1 MLKYHVAVCDDEKSD
16 LDGIVQS
23 VQQYDVQGCFDI
35 ETYMDG
41 NELLSELQ
49 MQKKSF
55 DLLLLDIEM
64 PSNGFQLA
72 QSLIQMEKHPLVVF
86 VTKRHEYAVQGYGI
100 AFRYLVKP
108 LDQRLFG
115 KMMLYYFVE
124 FAGSFANIA
133 LLLLFIGR
141 LFPQKEPISRWF
153 YVYVALFIAGQC
165 ALSLF
170 PNWVTQRTV
179 YLLVGGF
186 LLALLFYEVR
196 PWQAVFASGAFF
208 TLAALVEVFA
218 MLLIGLRIPDTDI
231 LMQAGAARLIY
242 VVFSNLIQI
251 LLVVLVS
258 HFFSRKGNAL
268 RILWLLPIIA
278 IQVASIAVCYVAQYH
293 AADEYFPDYMV
304 GLMAVLLLINILIVF
319 YVEALRENELEKFKV
334 KFNEQQY
341 NLQMEYYQQLKERQ
355 EEVRSLRHD
364 VKKYILAMQAVAE
377 HGDTEELHKIAQA
390 ATDIFERS
398 TNVSAVGNPVVD
410 ALLNYYLRIA
420 EKNNI
425 KVKLDVTIP
434 EVLTISSL
442 SLSIILGNTFDN
454 AIEACCDL
462 PAEQRIIHLQL
473 RKQYRSLFYR
483 LENPY
488 SDTVRSIRIG
498 EYHGYGLKNINRIV
512 QENHGDFYTKKK
524 DGVFTVQV
532 RLNCE
537 N

>member
-1 MLKYHVAVCDDEKSD
+1 M
-16 LDGIVQS
+16 I
-23 VQQYDVQGCFDI
+23 
-35 ETYMDG
+35 
-41 NELLSELQ
+41 
-49 MQKKSF
+49 
-55 DLLLLDIEM
+55 
-64 PSNGFQLA
+64 
-72 QSLIQMEKHPLVVF
+72 
-86 VTKRHEYAVQGYGI
+86 
-100 AFRYLVKP
+100 
-108 LDQRLFG
+108 
-115 KMMLYYFVE
+115 LYYFVE

-170 PNWVTQRTV
+170 PNWVTQRTI

-231 LMQAGAARLIY
+231 LMQAGTARLIY

-251 LLVVLVS
+251 PLVVLIS

-304 GLMAVLLLINILIVF
+304 GLMTVLLLINILIVF

-364 VKKYILAMQAVAE
+364 VKKYILAMQAVA
-377 HGDTEELHKIAQA
+377 GRGNSEELHKIVRD
-390 ATDIFERS
+390 ATDAFERS
-398 TNVSAVGNPVVD
+398 KNISTIGNPVVD
-410 ALLNYYLRIA
+410 ALLNQCLHTA
-420 EKNNI
+420 EENGI
-425 KVKLDVTIP
+425 KVTLDVTIP
-434 EVLTISSL
+434 EVLSISPL
-442 SLSIILGNTFDN
+442 SLSILIGNTFDN
-454 AIEACCDL
+454 AIEACCGL
-462 PAEQRIIHLQL
+462 PPEQRKIHLQL

-483 LENPY
+483 LDNPY
-488 SDTVRSIRIG
+488 SGTSRSLRVG
-498 EYHGYGLKNINRIV
+498 SHHGYGLKNVKRV
-512 QENHGDFYTKKK
+512 VRESDGDFYAEKKN
-524 DGVFTVQV
+524 GTFTVKV

>member
-1 MLKYHVAVCDDEKSD
+1 
-16 LDGIVQS
+16 
-23 VQQYDVQGCFDI
+23 
-35 ETYMDG
+35 
-41 NELLSELQ
+41 
-49 MQKKSF
+49 
-55 DLLLLDIEM
+55 
-64 PSNGFQLA
+64 
-72 QSLIQMEKHPLVVF
+72 
-86 VTKRHEYAVQGYGI
+86 
-100 AFRYLVKP
+100 
-108 LDQRLFG
+108 
-115 KMMLYYFVE
+115 MMLYYFVE

-141 LFPQKEPISRWF
+141 LFPKKEPVSRWF
-153 YVYVALFIAGQC
+153 YAYVALLIAGQC

-170 PNWVTQRTV
+170 PDWVTQRTI

-186 LLALLFYEVR
+186 FLALLFYEVR

-208 TLAALVEVFA
+208 TLIALVEVLAMLFYEVRPWQAVFASGAFFTLIALVEVLA

-231 LMQAGAARLIY
+231 LMQAGAARLVY

-251 LLVVLVS
+251 PLVVLIS

-278 IQVASIAVCYVAQYH
+278 IQIASIAVCYVAQYH

-341 NLQMEYYQQLKERQ
+341 NLQMEYYQQLKEHQ

-390 ATDIFERS
+390 ATDVFERS
-398 TNVSAVGNPVVD
+398 TNISAVGNPVVD

-420 EKNNI
+420 ERNNI
-425 KVKLDVTIP
+425 NVKLDVTIP

-442 SLSIILGNTFDN
+442 SLSIIIGNTFDN

-488 SDTVRSIRIG
+488 SDTSRGIRIG

>member
-1 MLKYHVAVCDDEKSD
+1 
-16 LDGIVQS
+16 
-23 VQQYDVQGCFDI
+23 
-35 ETYMDG
+35 
-41 NELLSELQ
+41 
-49 MQKKSF
+49 
-55 DLLLLDIEM
+55 
-64 PSNGFQLA
+64 
-72 QSLIQMEKHPLVVF
+72 
-86 VTKRHEYAVQGYGI
+86 
-100 AFRYLVKP
+100 
-108 LDQRLFG
+108 
-115 KMMLYYFVE
+115 MMLYYFVE

-141 LFPQKEPISRWF
+141 LFPKKEPVSRWF
-153 YVYVALFIAGQC
+153 YAYVALLIAGQC

-170 PNWVTQRTV
+170 PDWVTQRTI

-186 LLALLFYEVR
+186 FLALLFYEVR

-208 TLAALVEVFA
+208 TLIALVEVLA

-231 LMQAGAARLIY
+231 LMQAGAARLVY

-251 LLVVLVS
+251 PLVVLIS

-278 IQVASIAVCYVAQYH
+278 IQIASIAVCYVAQYH
-293 AADEYFPDYMV
+293 AADEYFPDYMA

-355 EEVRSLRHD
+355 EEVRSLQHD

-390 ATDIFERS
+390 ATNVFERS
-398 TNVSAVGNPVVD
+398 TNISAVGNPVVD

-420 EKNNI
+420 ERNNI

-442 SLSIILGNTFDN
+442 SLSIIIGNTFDN

-488 SDTVRSIRIG
+488 SDTSRGIRIG

>member
-1 MLKYHVAVCDDEKSD
+1 MVLCVCCTFYRWAVCFELISELGDAAHSLSFGWRIPPCVAILRSAAMAGGFRKWSF
-16 LDGIVQS
+16 L
-23 VQQYDVQGCFDI
+23 YTGCFGGSVCNAPDW
-35 ETYMDG
+35 TAHPGHRHSDASWG
-41 NELLSELQ
+41 STV
-49 MQKKSF
+49 
-55 DLLLLDIEM
+55 DLC
-64 PSNGFQLA
+64 
-72 QSLIQMEKHPLVVF
+72 
-86 VTKRHEYAVQGYGI
+86 R
-100 AFRYLVKP
+100 
-108 LDQRLFG
+108 
-115 KMMLYYFVE
+115 
-124 FAGSFANIA
+124 
-133 LLLLFIGR
+133 
-141 LFPQKEPISRWF
+141 
-153 YVYVALFIAGQC
+153 
-165 ALSLF
+165 
-170 PNWVTQRTV
+170 
-179 YLLVGGF
+179 
-186 LLALLFYEVR
+186 
-196 PWQAVFASGAFF
+196 
-208 TLAALVEVFA
+208 
-218 MLLIGLRIPDTDI
+218 
-231 LMQAGAARLIY
+231 
-242 VVFSNLIQI
+242 FSNLIQI

-442 SLSIILGNTFDN
+442 SLSIIIGNTFDN

-498 EYHGYGLKNINRIV
+498 EYHGHGLKNINRIV

>member
-1 MLKYHVAVCDDEKSD
+1 
-16 LDGIVQS
+16 
-23 VQQYDVQGCFDI
+23 
-35 ETYMDG
+35 
-41 NELLSELQ
+41 
-49 MQKKSF
+49 
-55 DLLLLDIEM
+55 
-64 PSNGFQLA
+64 
-72 QSLIQMEKHPLVVF
+72 
-86 VTKRHEYAVQGYGI
+86 
-100 AFRYLVKP
+100 
-108 LDQRLFG
+108 
-115 KMMLYYFVE
+115 MMLYYFVE

-141 LFPQKEPISRWF
+141 LFPKKEPVSRWF
-153 YVYVALFIAGQC
+153 YAYVALLIAGQC

-170 PNWVTQRTV
+170 PDWVTQRTI

-186 LLALLFYEVR
+186 FLALLFYEVR

-208 TLAALVEVFA
+208 TLIALVEVLA

-231 LMQAGAARLIY
+231 LMQAGAARLVY

-251 LLVVLVS
+251 PLVVLIS

-278 IQVASIAVCYVAQYH
+278 IQIASIAVCYVAQYH

-355 EEVRSLRHD
+355 EEVRSLWHD

-390 ATDIFERS
+390 ATDVFERS
-398 TNVSAVGNPVVD
+398 TNISAVGNPVVD

-420 EKNNI
+420 ERNNI
-425 KVKLDVTIP
+425 NVKL
-434 EVLTISSL
+434 
-442 SLSIILGNTFDN
+442 
-454 AIEACCDL
+454 EACCDL

-488 SDTVRSIRIG
+488 SDTSRGIRIG

>member
-108 LDQRLFG
+108 LDQTLF
-115 KMMLYYFVE
+115 
-124 FAGSFANIA
+124 
-133 LLLLFIGR
+133 
-141 LFPQKEPISRWF
+141 
-153 YVYVALFIAGQC
+153 
-165 ALSLF
+165 
-170 PNWVTQRTV
+170 
-179 YLLVGGF
+179 
-186 LLALLFYEVR
+186 
-196 PWQAVFASGAFF
+196 
-208 TLAALVEVFA
+208 AAA
-218 MLLIGLRIPDTDI
+218 MD
-231 LMQAGAARLIY
+231 
-242 VVFSNLIQI
+242 
-251 LLVVLVS
+251 
-258 HFFSRKGNAL
+258 
-268 RILWLLPIIA
+268 
-278 IQVASIAVCYVAQYH
+278 
-293 AADEYFPDYMV
+293 
-304 GLMAVLLLINILIVF
+304 AVLQELNSKHFTIEYDGVTMSLETSDIYFLESHGHKVLIHCKEQDLT
-319 YVEALRENELEKFKV
+319 LR
-334 KFNEQQY
+334 
-341 NLQMEYYQQLKERQ
+341 M
-355 EEVRSLRHD
+355 S
-364 VKKYILAMQAVAE
+364 MQAVAE

-454 AIEACCDL
+454 AIEACCSL
-462 PAEQRIIHLQL
+462 PAEQRTIHLQL

-488 SDTVRSIRIG
+488 SDTSRGIRIG
-498 EYHGYGLKNINRIV
+498 EHHGYGLKNINRIV

>member
-1 MLKYHVAVCDDEKSD
+1 M
-16 LDGIVQS
+16 I
-23 VQQYDVQGCFDI
+23 
-35 ETYMDG
+35 
-41 NELLSELQ
+41 
-49 MQKKSF
+49 
-55 DLLLLDIEM
+55 
-64 PSNGFQLA
+64 
-72 QSLIQMEKHPLVVF
+72 
-86 VTKRHEYAVQGYGI
+86 
-100 AFRYLVKP
+100 
-108 LDQRLFG
+108 
-115 KMMLYYFVE
+115 LYYFVE

-141 LFPQKEPISRWF
+141 LFPKKEPVSKWF
-153 YVYVALFIAGQC
+153 YVYVVLMIAGQC

-170 PNWVTQRTV
+170 PDWVTQRTI

-186 LLALLFYEVR
+186 FLALLFYEVR

-208 TLAALVEVFA
+208 TLIALVEVLA

-231 LMQAGAARLIY
+231 L
-242 VVFSNLIQI
+242 
-251 LLVVLVS
+251 
-258 HFFSRKGNAL
+258 
-268 RILWLLPIIA
+268 
-278 IQVASIAVCYVAQYH
+278 
-293 AADEYFPDYMV
+293 
-304 GLMAVLLLINILIVF
+304 
-319 YVEALRENELEKFKV
+319 
-334 KFNEQQY
+334 
-341 NLQMEYYQQLKERQ
+341 
-355 EEVRSLRHD
+355 
-364 VKKYILAMQAVAE
+364 MQAVAE

-454 AIEACCDL
+454 AIEACCSL
-462 PAEQRIIHLQL
+462 PAEQRTIHLQL

-488 SDTVRSIRIG
+488 SDTSRGIRIG

>member
-1 MLKYHVAVCDDEKSD
+1 MVLCVCCAYDRWPVCTKLIPGLGNAAHD
-16 LDGIVQS
+16 L
-23 VQQYDVQGCFDI
+23 
-35 ETYMDG
+35 
-41 NELLSELQ
+41 
-49 MQKKSF
+49 SF
-55 DLLLLDIEM
+55 SWRI
-64 PSNGFQLA
+64 F
-72 QSLIQMEKHPLVVF
+72 
-86 VTKRHEYAVQGYGI
+86 
-100 AFRYLVKP
+100 
-108 LDQRLFG
+108 
-115 KMMLYYFVE
+115 
-124 FAGSFANIA
+124 
-133 LLLLFIGR
+133 
-141 LFPQKEPISRWF
+141 
-153 YVYVALFIAGQC
+153 
-165 ALSLF
+165 
-170 PNWVTQRTV
+170 
-179 YLLVGGF
+179 
-186 LLALLFYEVR
+186 LALLFYEVR

-208 TLAALVEVFA
+208 TLIALVEVLA

-231 LMQAGAARLIY
+231 LMQAGAARLVY
-242 VVFSNLIQI
+242 VVFSNLIQVP
-251 LLVVLVS
+251 LVVLIS

-278 IQVASIAVCYVAQYH
+278 IQIASIAVCYVAQYH

-319 YVEALRENELEKFKV
+319 YVEALRENELEKFKA

-454 AIEACCDL
+454 AIEACCSL
-462 PAEQRIIHLQL
+462 PAEQRTIHLQL

-488 SDTVRSIRIG
+488 SDTSRGIRIG
-498 EYHGYGLKNINRIV
+498 EHHGYGLKNINRIV

>member
-1 MLKYHVAVCDDEKSD
+1 MVLCLCCTLDCWAVCFEFIPGLGDAAHD
-16 LDGIVQS
+16 L
-23 VQQYDVQGCFDI
+23 
-35 ETYMDG
+35 
-41 NELLSELQ
+41 
-49 MQKKSF
+49 SF
-55 DLLLLDIEM
+55 SWRIF
-64 PSNGFQLA
+64 PR
-72 QSLIQMEKHPLVVF
+72 
-86 VTKRHEYAVQGYGI
+86 TAVLRS
-100 AFRYLVKP
+100 AT
-108 LDQRLFG
+108 
-115 KMMLYYFVE
+115 M
-124 FAGSFANIA
+124 A
-133 LLLLFIGR
+133 
-141 LFPQKEPISRWF
+141 
-153 YVYVALFIAGQC
+153 
-165 ALSLF
+165 
-170 PNWVTQRTV
+170 
-179 YLLVGGF
+179 GGF
-186 LLALLFYEVR
+186 CKRSFLYADCFGGS
-196 PWQAVFASGAFF
+196 ACNASDWAAYPGYRHSNAGWGSTVGLYCFF
-208 TLAALVEVFA
+208 K
-218 MLLIGLRIPDTDI
+218 PD
-231 LMQAGAARLIY
+231 
-242 VVFSNLIQI
+242 SNSTRSPDLT
-251 LLVVLVS
+251 
-258 HFFSRKGNAL
+258 FFSRKGNAL

-278 IQVASIAVCYVAQYH
+278 IQIASIAVCYVAQYH
-293 AADEYFPDYMV
+293 AADDYFPDYMV

-341 NLQMEYYQQLKERQ
+341 KLQMEYYQQLKERQ
-355 EEVRSLRHD
+355 EEVRSLQHD

-390 ATDIFERS
+390 ATNVFERS
-398 TNVSAVGNPVVD
+398 TNISAVGNPVVD

-420 EKNNI
+420 ERNNI

-442 SLSIILGNTFDN
+442 SLSIIIGNTFDN